1 MLHLAATFLESSGLF
16 LAMICGAIALGYA
29 FHLIKGIIAAPAGNE
44 RMRMIAGAI
53 EEGAKAYLHRQV
65 TAISVIAGVIT
76 VLLFIF
82 KDATT
87 ALGFVLGA
95 VCSLAA
101 GFIGMRIAVMA
112 NVRTAQGA
120 TVSRHKALQA
130 AFNGGAVTGLLVV
143 GLALL
148 SVGFFYIVVNA
159 FAGAEK
165 AVSSLVGV
173 ALGASL
179 ISVFARLGGGIY
191 TKAADVGADLVGKVE
206 SNLDED
212 DPRNPA
218 TIADNVG
225 DNVGDCAGMAADVF
239 ETYAV
244 SLIGAIL
251 VGFLTIGAGA
261 PVIYPFLLGGVA
273 ILASIA
279 GVIYVNR
286 TTASPSNALM
296 MGVLISAGIS
306 AVAFFPITKLMFP
319 NGIQVRDVLTGVEVS
334 YSTNGLYWAAVVGLL
349 MTGAAVVITNYYT
362 STAYSPVRKIAQAS
376 ETGHATNIIAGL
388 AVGQQAT
395 TLPVLCICLAI
406 WLSFSAAGLY
416 GIAIAVMAMLAMAGI
431 IISLDAFGPITDN
444 AGGIAVM
451 SGLPKEVR
459 AVTDELDAVGNT
471 MKAVTKGYA
480 IASAGLAAIVLFG
493 SYFVDLKHHL
503 SSAES
508 SLKLT
513 AAQID
518 HVLSFSLRDPEV
530 IIGLF
535 LGGLLPY
542 LFSAFS
548 MNAVGR
554 AAGAVVTEVR
564 RQLAAHPGI
573 LKGEDTPEYGA
584 CVDIVTKAA
593 LKEMIIPALLPVV
606 AVVGVGLFGAEGA
619 KMLGGLLVGTIVTGL
634 FMGISMTSS
643 GGAWDNAKK
652 YIEDGHHGGKGSD
665 AHKASVTGDTVGDP
679 YKDTSGPAINPMI
692 KVVNIVA
699 ILIIPIPVL
708 MTVGRHPL
716 VARIDPTQ
724 TTKKAPLDLRRL
736 FCVGAS
742 RSALA
747 LADLFLLCLAIL
759 VEAADVTG
767 EFLFEF
773 EHLVE
778 LSGGLRFGDLV
789 FQEKLPLS
797 DLRFVSGVD
806 FGDFRFLLFVQF
818 SSGCLLLQSLHGEFV
833 CAFHSS

>member
-1 MLHLAATFLESSGLF
+1 MFSVVSTLFLDSGLPVSMVCALIGLGF
-16 LAMICGAIALGYA
+16 AIY
-29 FHLIKGIIAAPAGNE
+29 LIKTILASSAGND
-44 RMRMIAGAI
+44 RMKQIAGAI
-53 EEGAKAYLHRQV
+53 EEGAKAYLGRQV
-65 TAISVIAGVIT
+65 RSIAMIAVALFVLLIWFKDWQTAI
-76 VLLFIF
+76 
-82 KDATT
+82 
-87 ALGFVLGA
+87 GFVLGA

-120 TVSRHKALQA
+120 TESRKKALRA

-148 SVGFFYIVVNA
+148 SVGIFWLVMSKINP
-159 FAGAEK
+159 EK
-165 AVSSLVGV
+165 ALSSLVGV

-244 SLIGAIL
+244 SLIGTVL
-251 VGFLTIGAGA
+251 VGALTTGGDGLAAGSPA
-261 PVIYPFLLGGVA
+261 VIYPFVLGGLA

-279 GVIYVNR
+279 GILFVNY
-286 TTASPSNALM
+286 TSSKPANALM
-296 MGVLISAGIS
+296 GGVLVSTVISAI
-306 AVAFFPITKLMFP
+306 VFWPVTHAFFSKGLE
-319 NGIQVRDVLTGVEVS
+319 VHDVLGGGEAV
-334 YSTNGLYWAAVVGLL
+334 YSAGGIYLAAVVGLL
-349 MTGAAVVITNYYT
+349 MTGASVLITNYYT
-362 STAYSPVRKIAQAS
+362 STAYAPVRKIAEAS
-376 ETGHATNIIAGL
+376 RTGHATNIIAGI
-388 AVGQQAT
+388 AVGLNSTA
-395 TLPVLCICLAI
+395 LPVLCIGAAI
-406 WLSFSAAGLY
+406 WTSYTSAGLY
-416 GIAIAVMAMLAMAGI
+416 GIAVAVMAMLAMAGI

-459 AVTDELDAVGNT
+459 AITDELDAVGNT

-480 IASAGLAAIVLFG
+480 IASAGLAAVVLFG
-493 SYFVDLKHHL
+493 SYVVDLRHHL
-503 SSAES
+503 EHVRMIAEPQLSAMLE
-508 SLKLT
+508 
-513 AAQID
+513 
-518 HVLSFSLRDPEV
+518 FSIKDPKV

-573 LKGEDTPEYGA
+573 LTGQDVPEYGA

-593 LKEMIIPALLPVV
+593 LKEMIVPAVMPVL
-606 AVVGVGLFGAEGA
+606 AVVIVAW
-619 KMLGGLLVGTIVTGL
+619 MLGSAVLGGVLVGSIVTGL

-652 YIEDGHHGGKGSD
+652 YIEEGHFGGKGSE
-665 AHKASVTGDTVGDP
+665 AHKAAVTGDTVGDP

-699 ILIIPIPVL
+699 ILIIPI
-708 MTVGRHPL
+708 
-716 VARIDPTQ
+716 
-724 TTKKAPLDLRRL
+724 
-736 FCVGAS
+736 F
-742 RSALA
+742 
-747 LADLFLLCLAIL
+747 F
-759 VEAADVTG
+759 
-767 EFLFEF
+767 
-773 EHLVE
+773 
-778 LSGGLRFGDLV
+778 
-789 FQEKLPLS
+789 
-797 DLRFVSGVD
+797 
-806 FGDFRFLLFVQF
+806 
-818 SSGCLLLQSLHGEFV
+818 
-833 CAFHSS
+833 